1 MQIRINESKK
11 GKIMFTAIR
20 SSYIRIES
28 LKCASLEYKEEW
40 GFGFVRFDKD
50 KLEWNTVI
58 KGEDLS

>member
-1 MQIRINESKK
+1 
-11 GKIMFTAIR
+11 MFTAIR

-28 LKCASLEYKEEW
+28 LKSASLEYKEEW

-58 KGEDLS
+58 KGKDLS